1 LLLVSQSSLYWHDYE
16 TFGIDPRRDRPS
28 QFAGVRTD
36 VGFNIIDDPLVVYC
50 KPPEDYLPHPEACL
64 LTAISPQ
71 LAESKGVN
79 EAEFCRLIHEQL
91 AQPNTCSLGYNSI
104 RFDDEFTRNCL
115 YRNFYDPYARE
126 WQNGNSRWDLIDV
139 VRATKALRPDGINWP
154 VDAEG
159 RPSFKLEELTK
170 ANGLVHEAAHDAL
183 SDVTATIALAK
194 LIKTVQPKL
203 YQFLWQ
209 HRTKTDVLK
218 LLQFGSFKPVV
229 HVSGRYSGLNHC
241 LAVVLPICKHP
252 VNANGIIVYDL
263 SIDPEPLISLS
274 IEEIR
279 QRVFTAT
286 ADLPEGVE
294 RIPLKTVHINKCP
307 VLAPVSVLKP
317 DDQLRLNL
325 DLATC
330 YASIDKIK
338 AAQGLAEKIAA
349 VFSENK
355 FAEPGQETDPDLAIY
370 SGGFFS
376 DADKQKMAKIRN
388 TLPDQLAKFK
398 PNFTDTRLV
407 EMLFRYRARNYPEL
421 LQPEET
427 SRWREFCANRITGNQ
442 LGEGITLAE
451 YFCQLSRLREET
463 SGNESFIKELE
474 DYALEKIRGL
484 GFTEH
489 QI

>member
-1 LLLVSQSSLYWHDYE
+1 VTQPSLYWHDYE

-36 VGFNIIDDPLVVYC
+36 FDFNIIGDPLVVYC
-50 KPPEDYLPHPEACL
+50 KSPADYLPHPEACL
-64 LTAISPQ
+64 LTGISPQ
-71 LAESKGVN
+71 IGESKGVA
-79 EAEFCRLIHEQL
+79 ETEFCRLIHEQL

-104 RFDDEFTRNCL
+104 RFDDEFTRLCL

-159 RPSFKLEELTK
+159 RASFKLEELTR
-170 ANGLVHEAAHDAL
+170 ANGISHEAAHDAL

-209 HRTKTDVLK
+209 HRTKTEAFK
-218 LLQFGSFKPVV
+218 LLQFGSFRAVL
-229 HVSGRYSGLNHC
+229 HVSGRYSSLNHC

-252 VNANGIIVYDL
+252 VNTNGIIVYDL
-263 SIDPEPLISLS
+263 SIDPAPLISLP
-274 IEEIR
+274 IEGIR
-279 QRVFTAT
+279 QRIFTGT

-294 RIPLKTVHINKCP
+294 RIPLKTVHTNKCP

-317 DDQLRLNL
+317 DDEQRLKI
-325 DLATC
+325 DLAMC
-330 YASIDKIK
+330 YANIDKIK

-376 DADKQKMAKIRN
+376 DRDKQKMAAIRN
-388 TLPDQLAKFK
+388 MLPEQLVNFSPKFID
-398 PNFTDTRLV
+398 PRLV
-407 EMLFRYRARNYPEL
+407 EMLFRYRARNYPEML
-421 LQPEET
+421 RPEET
-427 SRWREFCANRITGNQ
+427 SKWREFCANRITGHQ
-442 LGEGITLAE
+442 QGGGITLDE
-451 YFCQLSRLREET
+451 YFCQLSRLRDET
-463 SGNESFIKELE
+463 SGNEIFLKELE
-474 DYALEKIRGL
+474 DFAIEKMRGL
-484 GFTEH
+484 GLVV
-489 QI
+489 